1 MAARQAWLILV
12 LAAVIAASGSPT
24 RAQTRPVTRIVSL
37 VPAITEI
44 LFAIGAGPRVVGVSS
59 FDTFPPEVQKLT
71 RVGALLDPDTERI
84 LALRPDLVVVYG
96 SQGELQSRLERAG
109 IRTFPYRHSGI
120 EAVFDAIRDVGRTT
134 GQSAEA
140 ARLTSELRARIEGVR
155 ARVRGRPRPRTL
167 LVFERQPGTLRSM
180 YASGGIG
187 FTHDMLEAAGG
198 ANVFADVKKEAV
210 QPSHETLLTR
220 APEVV
225 IEVRAAG
232 LLSDRDINRDKAAW
246 SALPSLPAVRR
257 GRVHFLIG
265 EHLVVPGPRL
275 AQGIE
280 SLARA
285 LHPEAF
291 R

>member
-1 MAARQAWLILV
+1 MIVVLVAAL
-12 LAAVIAASGSPT
+12 AASGSST
-24 RAQTRPVTRIVSL
+24 TAQTSGRDPRPVTRIVSL
-37 VPAITEI
+37 VPAATEM

-59 FDTFPPEVQKLT
+59 FDAYPPEVQKLP

-96 SQGELQSRLERAG
+96 SQEEAQSRFERAG
-109 IRTFPYRHSGI
+109 IRTFPYRHGGI
-120 EAVFDAIRDVGRTT
+120 EAVFDAIRDLGRTT
-134 GQSAEA
+134 GLPAEA
-140 ARLTSELRARIEGVR
+140 DRLTSDLRARIEAVR

-167 LVFERQPGTLRSM
+167 LVFERQPGTLRNM

-220 APEVV
+220 APDVV
-225 IEVRAAG
+225 LEVRATG
-232 LLSDRDINRDKAAW
+232 LLSDRDMNRDKAAW

-280 SLARA
+280 SLARV

>member
-1 MAARQAWLILV
+1 LIVVVGV
-12 LAAVIAASGSPT
+12 LAAFASITAAQKAAPD
-24 RAQTRPVTRIVSL
+24 TRPKVTRIVSL
-37 VPAITEI
+37 VPAVTEM

-59 FDTFPPEVQKLT
+59 FDAYPPEVQKLPHL
-71 RVGALLDPDTERI
+71 GALLDPDTERI

-96 SQGELQSRLERAG
+96 SQDDLKSRFERAG
-109 IRTFPYRHSGI
+109 IRTFSYRHGGF
-120 EAVFDAIRDVGRTT
+120 EAVFGAIRNLGRTT
-134 GQSAEA
+134 GLQAEA
-140 ARLTSELRARIEGVR
+140 DRLTMELRARIEAVR
-155 ARVRGRPRPRTL
+155 ARVRGRPRPKTL
-167 LVFERQPGTLRSM
+167 LVFERQPGTLRNM
-180 YASGGIG
+180 YASGGVG
-187 FTHDMLEAAGG
+187 FTHDMLDAAGG

-225 IEVRAAG
+225 LEVRATG
-232 LLSDRDINRDKAAW
+232 LLSDRDINRDRAAW

-257 GRVHFLIG
+257 GQVHFLIG

-280 SLARA
+280 ALARV

-291 R
+291 Q